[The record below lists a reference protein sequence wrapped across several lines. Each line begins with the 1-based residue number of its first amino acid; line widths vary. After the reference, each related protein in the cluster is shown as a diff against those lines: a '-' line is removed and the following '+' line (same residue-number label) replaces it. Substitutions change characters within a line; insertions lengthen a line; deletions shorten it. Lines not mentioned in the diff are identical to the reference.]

1 LNYNK
6 PKNKQTIRLIQ
17 NFAYHGELWQRG
29 DKIIVCVSGGPDS
42 ACLLDV
48 LAFLAPK
55 YDFSLR
61 IAHVNYGLRGK
72 DSDADE
78 VFVRSLAKK
87 YNLPLNVI
95 RANKPKLSTEEQ
107 MRDFRYAYFEKLRKK
122 CGFDL
127 IAVAHNRDDQVET
140 VLMRILRGSGLAGL
154 SAMRAKNGAIIRPL
168 LQISRQI
175 ILAYL
180 KENKLEYRIDQSN
193 NDIKY
198 LRNKVR
204 NRLIPYLE
212 HNFNPAVRDTI
223 FKWSASVA
231 DDYAF
236 LEQHEKENTI
246 CKKSKDLAVSFSVR
260 QILALHSSSQKRA
273 IRGAMSQVLGS
284 TKGILATHV
293 EEVLKIVK
301 SGKNKPQKTLLV
313 GLNIERKGDKLQ
325 IVKVR

>member
-1 LNYNK
+1 MK
-6 PKNKQTIRLIQ
+6 FVKNVQ
-17 NFAYHGELWQRG
+17 NTAHKYDLWQRG

-42 ACLLDV
+42 VCLLDV

-55 YDFSLR
+55 YNFSLR

-72 DSDADE
+72 DSEADE

-87 YNLPLNVI
+87 YDLPLNVI
-95 RANKPKLSTEEQ
+95 RANKPKMTSEEQ
-107 MRDFRYAYFEKLRKK
+107 MRDFRYAFFEKLRKK
-122 CGFDL
+122 YDFDL

-140 VLMRILRGSGLAGL
+140 VLMRIIRGSGMKGL
-154 SAMRAKNGAIIRPL
+154 SAMQARNGAVIRPL

-180 KENKLEYRIDQSN
+180 KENKLSYRIDKSN
-193 NDIKY
+193 LDIKY

-212 HNFNPAVRDTI
+212 RNFNPSVRETI
-223 FKWSASVA
+223 FNWSASVA
-231 DDYAF
+231 DDYAL
-236 LEQHEKENTI
+236 LEQYERETQI
-246 CKKSKDLAVSFSVR
+246 CKKSKGQTVSFSVR
-260 QILALHSSSQKRA
+260 QMLTLHSSSQKRA
-273 IRGAMSQVLGS
+273 IRNAMSQVLGS
-284 TKGILATHV
+284 TKGILVAHV
-293 EEVLKIVK
+293 EEILKIVK
-301 SGKNKPQKTLLV
+301 SGKNKPQKTSLI